1 MIYSNVFPLAMPH
14 KDPVIIGAPKLVKPG
29 EQMLLNC
36 TSDYSLPPSEINWYI
51 DNELQ
56 KVRAIRE
63 PRQFM
68 VIATFKVNTYYLP
81 LDVVGTCLCLCVHLL
96 LVLSGTYFEIAN
108 CICLL
113 DFFPGNFK
121 IPIFYI
127 KILFHK

>member
-68 VIATFKVNTYYLP
+68 VIATFKAYSYSPP
-81 LDVVGTCLCLCVHLL
+81 LQVIDTS
-96 LVLSGTYFEIAN
+96 LSMY
-108 CICLL
+108 ICT
-113 DFFPGNFK
+113 
-121 IPIFYI
+121 
-127 KILFHK
+127 